1 MKTTTRLQVEWI
13 CLLFGLLVSITAV
26 ESTARPR
33 LDPPAEEAIR
43 DDPFVPREDPLLTY
57 RTVDIEPLRQRD
69 VSIRPSFPSLA
80 TTQSVS
86 DSPVSFVTDLSR
98 GRALL
103 GTISLRFQA
112 NDIPRTDSVRVRFAL
127 RDEGEQT
134 FTRTDVSGSVP
145 TNGEVVEFQLPG
157 HYAESLAIEVTDAVD
172 IATESLEIVESR
184 AIILSDAIRLMP
196 LGDSITE
203 GYGSDDGVGY
213 RKVMHDQLFAAGM
226 NVDFVGPVGDPPYE
240 GHFDGGKRINS
251 FFPRNYLGR
260 GYATG
265 DMDVTYYMDVYR
277 PDLVTIH
284 LGTNGINNMNDL
296 PPAPYDDPNQEGGFA
311 WTVAGDMGALIDY
324 LLKWHHGE
332 KGDELD
338 KVLVSLII
346 PVQRAELTAQYQYE
360 YIRELA
366 RLIRDFQNGV
376 ITGTP
381 EPVYWV
387 DHYSRFDEYP
397 YVNWRT
403 GVGWM
408 FDGLHPNSRGHMQ
421 IGSIFTER
429 IQELYNGFLPFT
441 DVTWVEQVAGP
452 DPFHNFQGV
461 AVADMDGDGLDDLYS
476 TRYAL
481 NEAIEDSLRRDF
493 LYANEPDSTFS
504 ERAVD
509 ARVSDAGQSR
519 GVVFVDVDNDGDYDL
534 FNAQS
539 GVPNTLY
546 ENRGDGTFQDI
557 STEAGISPVAGVTTS
572 VLAFDC
578 EGDGDMDLYCVNSRT
593 ENELYINHLV
603 EDGQLLFVKEDR
615 GADDVIESSIPSM
628 SGAAADYDNDGDVD
642 IYIVK
647 RGAEN
652 VLFVNDGTGHFH
664 SGAAAAGI
672 DLNQRSDGAV
682 WSDLDNDGF
691 LDLIVAGSRE
701 NEDDLQLVHFF
712 HNQGDGTFVDMS
724 QQVQIEMDGYSVL
737 IADFNNDGLIDCIP
751 TFEGDV
757 GGYYQN
763 QGGWQ
768 FSPVPSSGVTMR
780 AGDPRGAAVLDYNN
794 DGAMDFYVIRKDAYN
809 ILYRNN
815 VSSAENYIKVDAYG
829 PFGNRG
835 GFGTKVW
842 VYAAGQLGEPSGL
855 LGYREV
861 VSASAHQSQSS
872 PVQHVG
878 LGAHGTCDILVRFSD
893 GSCQVLR
900 SVASNQTI
908 TVRPGGQ
915 NQSSGVP
922 ESLAYESGNNQQ
934 SEVGSILPDPIRVRV
949 SDAPGAPV
957 KGAEV
962 KFTVLEGDVQI
973 IEPVID
979 DNAINLEA
987 EGGELAPGM
996 ARIADLDASSSTSVW
1011 TRASDEDLVIE
1022 VPISQSSQYY
1032 GWIRAAGW
1040 NGPTDLTVQ
1049 LGSGDPV
1056 DISVA
1061 SRQVYEWI
1069 PITATLETP
1078 DGVYFERGTHTLT
1091 IRAADSALL
1100 DKVLLTWDPD
1110 QVPVGPGEPGLEPG
1124 LTDASG
1130 LTGRRVQLGTN
1141 AGPVLMQARLMV
1153 DGTPVPGQT
1162 VDFNADALPGP
1173 PVQLTGSNNNQ
1184 VGEIGVPLDPFV
1196 LHLEDVF
1203 GNPTPSVPVLFEL
1216 LSGGGSIEP
1225 AGEVRTD
1232 TSGRASTVL
1241 TPGESS
1247 STQQVQASVEG
1258 VADSPF
1264 LFTAYI
1270 AGVADSIQAV
1280 SGNGQQATVQ
1290 TLLPQPIKVLVLSDE
1305 GDPVPNYAVRF
1316 SSEQT
1321 GAVLYPEVP
1330 ETQPDGTADSVL
1342 TVLTDN
1348 QGVAQVF
1355 WQLGRRQGLQT
1366 LQVQAAGLK
1375 GSPIPFEATAL
1386 SDDPFRL
1393 VAFGGSGQSAP
1404 VLAPLD
1410 DPFRV
1415 RVVDEYNNG
1424 VSDVDVRFVSRTL
1437 GGGFLPTGDLQLTVS
1452 TDSAGYA
1459 DARYRLGTMA
1469 GMNAYHIQA
1478 EVTWNGNDLQN
1489 SPLDFYAS
1497 GVAGPASK
1505 AVKIWSDSVSDTVGQ
1520 ILETPLKVKV
1530 TDTYGNAVS
1539 GFDVAFS
1546 VLDGD
1551 GLLDG
1556 QSNQIRSTD
1565 ARGIAA
1571 ATWQLGPVA
1580 GDSNNVARAVLQGLT
1595 PNQFLFKASAVADR
1609 ADSLLLIGGQDQSG
1623 PMNTTLAQPL
1633 MVRVADTFGNPVKD
1647 HPVTFRVESES
1658 GSLNG
1663 ASEKTVIT
1671 NDNGLAWTQLSLES
1685 EVGDSV
1691 YQVSASAMEQGL
1703 PLQNSPILFFAS
1715 AIYTEP
1721 EQLILLNGGS
1731 TLLGSAN
1738 RELSD
1743 PLAVRVVDADYQP
1756 VPGIG
1761 VTFKVTGG
1769 GGYFAPDA
1777 GQVLTVRTDMD
1788 GEANAR
1794 WVLGEANQNQTV
1806 RVTCTFAGTSLA
1818 GSPAYFEALA
1828 VETAA
1833 AEMIRVSPEDL
1844 SGEVGTLLEDSLVVR
1859 ILDDLK
1865 LPVHNH
1871 PVQFTVESEE
1881 GVFTANGEQSL
1892 LVHTDPNGYARAQFV
1907 LGSLSGVDTY
1917 RVHASSLNPTGAP
1930 LHGSPVSFAI
1940 SGLAGPASPTEST
1953 LSATSPIP
1961 STGSA
1966 YSTLRVMLRDEYG
1979 NPVSGQQ
1986 VALDADP
1993 SGLELS
1999 SASGITDKSG
2009 VFEAQASSV
2018 QVGTYTVRAR
2028 IVETG
2033 QWLQAS
2039 AEIEVFAS
2047 TAESVQSETSNQ
2059 RYAYFYSQLD
2069 TPLSVR
2075 VINPN
2080 GEGVSGYPVTFEANK
2095 DSVEILSTQP
2105 VYTDGSGIASVQVRC
2120 HEWPGNVTVKAR
2132 TPGLTGS
2139 PVVFD
2144 VNISGPPVPQL
2155 TAMVSDTVQGRA
2167 GQSSAT
2173 VVELRATDQDDRPIG
2188 NSRWDV
2194 VSADPEMATSDS
2206 AVVISRSDGLV
2217 RVPIRFGQQAS
2228 ETELILTHQ
2237 GSSATHTLTLIIEP
2251 SDPEDLLRVSGNGQS
2266 GQAGDDLADP
2276 LRVQVVDAFN
2286 NGIAGVPVQF
2296 TIAQGGGSLIDSV
2309 PRSTDAEGH
2318 ATMRVRLGTSTG
2330 KQTIIATS
2338 PVLPQRQVV
2347 FNATALSGRAYQI
2360 SIKQG
2365 DQQVGVA
2372 GHRLNL
2378 PLSVR
2383 VSDEHGNPVA
2393 NTAVVFTPENENGR
2407 VLPEAMS
2414 LSDSAGIAS
2423 AHWILGANA
2432 GDQTLLAI
2440 HDGLLNSPLT
2450 FTATAL
2456 PNNPPDISVESSY
2469 SGREQQPLS
2478 FTFSVTDEEND
2489 PFEVSVQN
2497 VPEGATVDSMRFNWT
2512 PTYDQAGDHVLTISA
2527 VDSAGARRSQDVT
2540 LTVENENRP
2549 PRIMLEESEPRN
2561 HMLGRVNVA
2570 ERLEFY
2576 VKAEDD
2582 DNDTLRYVWR
2592 VNDDPRGASERF
2604 TLEGQ
2609 MYPEGDLVV
2618 EALVFDPYDT
2628 VRTQWNLTLVTPV
2641 KLSLFQADFVP
2652 FEGVSLLWRTHQERH
2667 TLGFELSRAAH
2678 PDEPFEPVS
2687 PLIASNSS
2695 REYHYIDDSV
2705 PESVRRTLYYKLT
2718 AVDLDGQ
2725 KSEQGVI
2732 RIDSQ
2737 IPSEFKL
2744 YPNFPNPFNP
2754 QTTIRFALPV
2764 TGQVSMAIFDVLGK
2778 RVRTLANSRMNAGY
2792 HQLTWDGLNDQG
2804 ATVASGSYYL
2814 IVQTSGHRES
2824 RRLILV
2830 R

>member
-1 MKTTTRLQVEWI
+1 MRTTTRLHVEWI
-13 CLLFGLLVSITAV
+13 CLLFGFFVLITAV
-26 ESTARPR
+26 GGTARPR

-43 DDPFVPREDPLLTY
+43 DDPFVPREDALLTY
-57 RTVDIEPLRQRD
+57 RTVDTEPLRRSD
-69 VSIRPSFPSLA
+69 VSIRSIPSSA

-86 DSPVSFVTDLSR
+86 DSPVYLITDLPR

-112 NDIPRTDSVRVRFAL
+112 KDIPRTDSVRVRFSV
-127 RDEGEQT
+127 RDEGEHL

-157 HYAESLAIEVTDAVD
+157 RYAESLAIEVTDAVD
-172 IATESLEIVESR
+172 LATESLEIVESR

-203 GYGSDDGVGY
+203 GYGSDDGLGY
-213 RKVMHDQLFAAGM
+213 RKVLYDQLRALGI
-226 NVDFVGPVGDPPYE
+226 NVDFVGPAGDPPYE
-240 GHFDGGKRINS
+240 GHFDGGKRVNS
-251 FFPRNYLGR
+251 FLPRHYQGR
-260 GYATG
+260 WYARG
-265 DMDVTYYMDVYR
+265 DMDVTYYMNVYR

-284 LGTNGINNMNDL
+284 LGSNDINNFVT
-296 PPAPYDDPNQEGGFA
+296 PSPYDDPTKENGLA
-311 WTVAGDMGALIDY
+311 WTVPGDMAALIDY
-324 LLKWHHGE
+324 LLKWHSGE

-346 PVQRAELTAQYQYE
+346 PIQRAELTAQYQYE
-360 YIRELA
+360 YIRELG

-408 FDGLHPNSRGHMQ
+408 SDGLHPNSRGYMQ
-421 IGSIFTER
+421 IGSMFSQR

-452 DPFHNFQGV
+452 DPFYNFQGV
-461 AVADMDGDGLDDLYS
+461 AVADMNGDGLDDLYS
-476 TRYAL
+476 TRYAV

-493 LYANEPDSTFS
+493 LYANNPDSTFS

-509 ARVSDAGQSR
+509 AQVSDAGQSR

-546 ENRGDGTFQDI
+546 ENRNDGTFQDI
-557 STEAGISPVAGVTTS
+557 STEAGISLVSEVTTS

-593 ENELYINHLV
+593 ENELYINQLV

-615 GADDVIESSIPSM
+615 GADDVVESAVPSM

-691 LDLIVAGSRE
+691 LDLIVAGSRA
-701 NEDDLQLVHFF
+701 NDDDLQLVHFF
-712 HNQGDGTFVDMS
+712 RNQGDGTFVDLS

-751 TFEGDV
+751 TFEEDAGE
-757 GGYYQN
+757 YFQN

-768 FSPVPSSGVTMR
+768 FNRVSSSGVTMR

-809 ILYRNN
+809 LLYRNN
-815 VSSAENYIKVDAYG
+815 SSSAANYIKVDADG

-842 VYAAGQLGEPSGL
+842 VYAAGQLGEPSAL

-878 LGAHGTCDILVRFSD
+878 LGTHGACDILARFTD
-893 GSCQVLR
+893 GTYQLLR
-900 SVASNQTI
+900 SVVSNQT
-908 TVRPGGQ
+908 TRVRPGVK
-915 NQSSGVP
+915 NQSSGAP
-922 ESLAYESGNNQQ
+922 ESLAYESGDDQQ
-934 SEVGSILPDPIRVRV
+934 SEVGSTLPDPLRVRV
-949 SDAPGAPV
+949 SDSGGAPV

-962 KFTVLEGDVQI
+962 AFSVLKGDAQI

-979 DNAINLEA
+979 ENTINLEA
-987 EGGELAPGM
+987 ERGELAAGM
-996 ARIADLDASSSTSVW
+996 ARIVDLDASSSASVW
-1011 TRASDEDLVIE
+1011 TSTSGEELVIE

-1032 GWIRAAGW
+1032 AWIRAAGW
-1040 NGPTDLTVQ
+1040 RGSADMIVQ
-1049 LGSGDPV
+1049 LGSDDPV
-1056 DISVA
+1056 DVSVT

-1069 PITATLETP
+1069 PVSVTMETP
-1078 DGVYFERGTHTLT
+1078 DGVYLESGTHKLT
-1091 IRAADSALL
+1091 IRAMDAALL
-1100 DKVLLTWDPD
+1100 DKVLLTRDPD
-1110 QVPVGPGEPGLEPG
+1110 HIPVGQGEPGQAPG

-1130 LTGRRVQLGTN
+1130 LAARRVQLGTH
-1141 AGPVLMQARLMV
+1141 AGPVRMQARLMV

-1162 VDFNADALPGP
+1162 VDFTAEALPGP
-1173 PVQLTGSNNNQ
+1173 TVQLTGSNNNQ

-1196 LHLEDVF
+1196 LHLEDAF
-1203 GNPTPSVPVLFEL
+1203 GNPTPSVPVIFDL
-1216 LSGGGSIEP
+1216 LSGGGSIDP
-1225 AGEVRTD
+1225 AGEVHTD
-1232 TSGRASTVL
+1232 SSGRALTVL

-1247 STQQVQASVEG
+1247 STQQVQALVEG

-1280 SGNGQQATVQ
+1280 SGDGQQTTVQ
-1290 TLLPQPIKVLVLSDE
+1290 TLLPHPIKVLVLSDE
-1305 GDPVPNYAVRF
+1305 GDPVPNYAVQF

-1321 GAVLYPEVP
+1321 GAVLYAEVP
-1330 ETQPDGTADSVL
+1330 ETETSGTPDSMMTI
-1342 TVLTDN
+1342 LTDK
-1348 QGVAQVF
+1348 QGIAQVY
-1355 WQLGRRQGLQT
+1355 WRLGRRRGRQT
-1366 LQVQAAGLK
+1366 LQVQAAGLR
-1375 GSPIPFEATAL
+1375 GSPIQFEATAI

-1404 VLAPLD
+1404 VLATLD

-1415 RVVDEYNNG
+1415 RVVDKYNNG

-1437 GGGFLPTGDLQLTVS
+1437 GGGFLPNGDLELVVS
-1452 TDSAGYA
+1452 SDSAGYA
-1459 DARYRLGTMA
+1459 NAHYRLGTMA
-1469 GMNAYHIQA
+1469 GMNTYHIQA
-1478 EVTWNGNDLQN
+1478 EATWNGSDLQN

-1497 GVAGPASK
+1497 GEAGPASR
-1505 AVKIWSDSVSDTVGQ
+1505 AVKIWTDSVSDTVGQ
-1520 ILETPLKVKV
+1520 VLETLVKVKV

-1539 GFDVAFS
+1539 GYEVGFS

-1551 GLLDG
+1551 GLLRG
-1556 QSNQIRSTD
+1556 QSSQTRSTD
-1565 ARGIAA
+1565 AKGIAA
-1571 ATWQLGPVA
+1571 ITWQLGPVA

-1595 PNQFLFKASAVADR
+1595 PSQFLFKASAVADR
-1609 ADSLLLIGGQDQSG
+1609 ADSLLLISGQDQSG
-1623 PMNTTLAQPL
+1623 PMNITLSQPL
-1633 MVRVADTFGNPVKD
+1633 MVQVADVFGNAVKD
-1647 HPVTFRVESES
+1647 HPVTFRVESTS

-1671 NDNGLAWTQLSLES
+1671 NENGLAWTQLSLES

-1691 YQVSASAMEQGL
+1691 YRVSASAMEQGQ
-1703 PLQNSPILFFAS
+1703 PLKNSPVLFFAS

-1721 EQLILLNGGS
+1721 EQLILLNSGS

-1743 PLAVRVVDADYQP
+1743 PLVVRVVDVDYQP

-1761 VTFKVTGG
+1761 VTFEITEG

-1777 GQVLTVRTDMD
+1777 GQVLSVRTNKQ

-1794 WVLGEANQNQTV
+1794 WVLGDANQNQIV
-1806 RVTCTFAGTSLA
+1806 RVTCTFAGTALT
-1818 GSPAYFEALA
+1818 GSPAYFKALA
-1828 VETAA
+1828 VETSAS
-1833 AEMIRVSPEDL
+1833 EMIRVSKENP

-1859 ILDDLK
+1859 VLDDLK

-1871 PVQFTVESEE
+1871 PVQFSVESEE
-1881 GVFTANGEQSL
+1881 GVFTANGEQDL
-1892 LVHTDPNGYARAQFV
+1892 LVHTDPSGYARAQFV
-1907 LGSLSGVDTY
+1907 LGSFSGVDRY
-1917 RVHASSLNPTGAP
+1917 LVRANSLNPTGAP
-1930 LHGSPVSFAI
+1930 LHGAPVSFSI
-1940 SGLAGPASPTEST
+1940 SGISGPASITKSI

-1961 STGSA
+1961 STGLA
-1966 YSTLRVMLRDEYG
+1966 LSTLRVVLRDEYG
-1979 NPVSGQQ
+1979 NPVAGQQ

-1999 SASGITDKSG
+1999 SASGVTGESG

-2033 QWLQAS
+2033 QWLQDS
-2039 AEIEVFAS
+2039 AEVEVFAS
-2047 TAESVQSETSNQ
+2047 NAESIQAVTSIQ
-2059 RYAYFYSQLD
+2059 RHAYFHSQLQ

-2075 VINPN
+2075 VMNPRA
-2080 GEGVSGYPVTFEANK
+2080 EGVPGYPVSFQANE

-2105 VYTDGSGIASVQVRC
+2105 VYTDGSGVASVQILC
-2120 HEWPGNVTVKAR
+2120 HELPGNVKVKAT

-2144 VNISGPPVPQL
+2144 VDISSPPTPRLRAV
-2155 TAMVSDTVQGRA
+2155 VSDTVHGRA
-2167 GQSSAT
+2167 GQSSVT
-2173 VVELRATDQDDRPIG
+2173 VVELRTVDQDDHPIG
-2188 NSRWDV
+2188 NSWWDV
-2194 VSADPEMATSDS
+2194 MSADPEVATSDS
-2206 AVVISRSDGLV
+2206 AVVVSRSDGLV
-2217 RVPIRFGQQAS
+2217 RVPVRFGQQAR

-2237 GSSATHTLTLIIEP
+2237 ASGVTHTLTLIIEP
-2251 SDPEDLLRVSGNGQS
+2251 SDPQDLLRVSGNGQS
-2266 GQAGDDLADP
+2266 GQAGDVLTNP
-2276 LRVQVVDAFN
+2276 LRVQVVDAFS

-2309 PRSTDAEGH
+2309 PRTTDADGY
-2318 ATMRVRLGTSTG
+2318 APMRVRLGTSFG
-2330 KQTIIATS
+2330 QQTIIATS
-2338 PVLPQRQVV
+2338 PVLPQRPVV
-2347 FNATALSGRAYQI
+2347 FNVTAMSRRAYQI
-2360 SIKQG
+2360 SVEQG
-2365 DQQVGVA
+2365 DQQVGVS

-2407 VLPEAMS
+2407 VLPATTS

-2423 AHWILGANA
+2423 AHWILGTTA
-2432 GDQTLLAI
+2432 GEQILLAI
-2440 HDGLLNSPLT
+2440 HDGLLHSPLR
-2450 FTATAL
+2450 FTAMAL

-2469 SGREQQPLS
+2469 AGREQQPLS
-2478 FTFSVTDEEND
+2478 FSFSVTDEEND
-2489 PFEVSVQN
+2489 PFEISVQN
-2497 VPEGATVDSMRFNWT
+2497 VPQGATVDSMRFTWT
-2512 PTYDQAGDHVLTISA
+2512 PAYDQAGQHVLTISA
-2527 VDSAGARRSQDVT
+2527 VDSAGARRNRDVT
-2540 LTVENENRP
+2540 LTIENQNRP
-2549 PRIMLEESEPRN
+2549 PRILLEQSEPGN

-2582 DNDTLRYVWR
+2582 DQDTLRYVWR
-2592 VNDDPRGASERF
+2592 VNDEPRGASERF

-2641 KLSLFQADFVP
+2641 KLSLFQAAFIP

-2678 PDEPFEPVS
+2678 PDGPFEPVS

-2695 REYHYIDDSV
+2695 REYQFIDDNV
-2705 PESVRRTLYYKLT
+2705 PESVQSALYYKLT

-2725 KSEQGVI
+2725 KSAQGVI
-2732 RIDSQ
+2732 RIDSHV
-2737 IPSEFKL
+2737 PSEFKL

-2754 QTTIRFALPV
+2754 ETTIRFALPV
-2764 TGQVSMAIFDVLGK
+2764 TGQVNVVIFDVLGK
-2778 RVRTLANSRMNAGY
+2778 RIRTLADSRMPAGY
-2792 HQLTWDGLNDQG
+2792 HQLKWDGRNDQG

-2814 IVQTSGHRES
+2814 IVQTTDHRES